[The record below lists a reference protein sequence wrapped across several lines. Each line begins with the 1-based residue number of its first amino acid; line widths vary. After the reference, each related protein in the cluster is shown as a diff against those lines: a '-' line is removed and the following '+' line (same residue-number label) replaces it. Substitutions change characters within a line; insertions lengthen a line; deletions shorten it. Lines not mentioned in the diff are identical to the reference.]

1 MSQKDLNKEIK
12 DYIQRHPDR
21 QFSVPK
27 LAKIFHVKTK
37 NYRQIKNILRELESQ
52 GIIIRQKR
60 NYSSP
65 SKRKAQIGTFD
76 ASALAKNYPFG
87 FIDAENGDVKVYEE
101 NCLNAYNLDIVEFI
115 VTKEA
120 KRGPVGKI
128 LKVIERKNSTLV
140 GSAFKQDGHVY
151 FVSDN
156 PKFDT
161 EVELLEVGDFT
172 KITGKKV
179 VVEVTDW
186 GNRYQQV
193 LPSGK
198 IIEVLGALDD
208 PNVDYL
214 AIVKQYGLPTTF
226 PEEVILEV
234 EALPDTVS
242 EDEIS
247 RRKDFRNLVTF
258 TIDPKTA
265 KDFDDALSFE
275 KMDNG
280 TFKLYVHIADVSH
293 YVKVPSVLFSDALER
308 GTSIY
313 LLQNVI
319 PMLPFKL
326 SNELCSLQPDV
337 DRLTMTVII
346 DYDAEF
352 KALGSSVYPSVI
364 RSDQRLSY
372 EQVDVLFDHGD
383 NEKIKPEIRNIILEM
398 RSLAQNLTQ
407 TRYARGSLDFDLP
420 DSEFVFDEQGSPLD
434 ILRTHQTESHLF
446 IEEFM
451 LAANEFVAK
460 LIARKCSAAIFRIHE
475 PPNGEKITEFA
486 RTIKAYGF
494 PFNFTHK
501 DISTAIKQFLKSITD
516 EKQHRVYDYLLLR
529 SLMKAKYSYRN
540 IGHFGLALK
549 SYTHFTSPIR
559 RFPDLVVHHLIKH
572 YVFEWTSKRFSL
584 NEIKTFAGHSSDME
598 VRAMTAER
606 SLGELKKNRFM
617 RENIGEVFDAL
628 IVNFNKRNIYVELD
642 SYPIEGYIPLAA
654 IGRDYF
660 EFDPR
665 HYVVIGKRSK
675 QRFVLCQKLKVKV
688 KRIIHDIEF
697 EIVYE

>member
-1 MSQKDLNKEIK
+1 MAHKDLSKEIE

-27 LAKIFHVKTK
+27 LAKIFHVKKK
-37 NYRQIKNILRELESQ
+37 NYRQIKNILNKLESE
-52 GIIIRQKR
+52 GAIVRHKR
-60 NYSSP
+60 AFSSP
-65 SKRKAQIGTFD
+65 KKRKTLIGTFD
-76 ASALAKNYPFG
+76 ASALAKKYPFG
-87 FIDAENGDVKVYEE
+87 FVETEQGDVKIYEE
-101 NCLNAYNLDIVEFI
+101 NCLNAYNYDIVEFI
-115 VTKEA
+115 ITKEA

-128 LKVIERKNSTLV
+128 LKVVERKNSTLV
-140 GSAFKQDGHVY
+140 GSAFKQDAHVY

-156 PKFDT
+156 PKFDN
-161 EVELLEVGDFT
+161 EVELIEVGDFT
-172 KITGKKV
+172 KISGKKV
-179 VVEVTDW
+179 VVTVTDW
-186 GNRYQQV
+186 GNRANQI

-198 IIEVLGALDD
+198 IIEVLGALED
-208 PNVDYL
+208 PKVDFL

-226 PEEVILEV
+226 PEDVIQEVGN
-234 EALPDTVS
+234 LPDTIS
-242 EDEIS
+242 DDEIS
-247 RRKDFRNLVTF
+247 RRKDFRNLVTI

-293 YVKVPSVLFSDALER
+293 YVKVSSPLFRNALER

-372 EQVDVLFDHGD
+372 EQVDVLFESGD
-383 NEKIKPEIRNIILEM
+383 NDEIKPEAKDIIMEM
-398 RSLAQNLTQ
+398 RPLAQHLTKA
-407 TRYARGSLDFDLP
+407 RYARGSLDFDLP
-420 DSEFVFDEQGSPLD
+420 DSEFIFDEQGSPLN

-475 PPNGEKITEFA
+475 PPNGEKINEFA

-494 PFNFTHK
+494 SFNFSHK
-501 DISTAIKQFLKSITD
+501 DISNSIKQFLKSITD

-559 RFPDLVVHHLIKH
+559 RFPDLVVHHLIKQ
-572 YVFEWTSKRFSL
+572 YVFEWTTKRFSL
-584 NEIKTFAGHSSDME
+584 NEIKTFAEHSSEME

-606 SLGELKKNRFM
+606 SLGKLKKNRFM
-617 RENIGEVFDAL
+617 RDNLGKTFDAL

-665 HYVVIGKRSK
+665 QYAVIGKRSK
-675 QRFVLCQKLKVKV
+675 QRFVLCQNLKVRV

-697 EIVYE
+697 EIVNE

>member
-1 MSQKDLNKEIK
+1 MTQKNLSKEIK
-12 DYIQRHPDR
+12 DYIKRHPDR
-21 QFSVPK
+21 QLSVSK
-27 LAKIFHVKTK
+27 IAKIFNVKKK
-37 NYRQIKNILRELESQ
+37 NYKQIRNILRELESE
-52 GIIIRQKR
+52 GVLLRHKKT
-60 NYSSP
+60 YTSP
-65 SKRKAQIGTFD
+65 SPRKTQIGTFD
-76 ASALAKNYPFG
+76 ATALAKKYPFG
-87 FIDAENGDVKVYEE
+87 FVETENTDVKIYVE
-101 NCLNAYNLDIVEFI
+101 NCLNAYHHDIVEFT
-115 VTKEA
+115 VLKEA
-120 KRGPVGKI
+120 RQGPVGKI
-128 LKVIERKNSTLV
+128 LKVIERKNGTLV
-140 GSAFKQDGHVY
+140 GSAFKQDSHVY

-156 PKFDT
+156 PKIDT
-161 EVELLEVGDFT
+161 EVELFEVGDFS
-172 KITGKKV
+172 KISGKKIV
-179 VVEVTDW
+179 IEISDW
-186 GNRYQQV
+186 GNRHQQV

-198 IIEVLGALDD
+198 IIEILGELDD

-214 AIVKQYGLPTTF
+214 AIVKEYGLPTNF
-226 PEEVILEV
+226 PEEVIREV
-234 EALPDTVS
+234 EALPNSIS
-242 EDEIS
+242 ENEIS

-280 TFKLYVHIADVSH
+280 TFKLYVHIADVSN
-293 YVKVPSVLFSDALER
+293 YVRVPSALFSDALER

-326 SNELCSLQPDV
+326 SNELCSLQPEV

-346 DYDAEF
+346 DYSAEF
-352 KALGSSVYPSVI
+352 KALGSSVYPSI
-364 RSDQRLSY
+364 IKSDQRLSY
-372 EQVDVLFDHGD
+372 EQVDVLFSQGD
-383 NEKIKPEIRNIILEM
+383 NEEIEPEVKGIILQM
-398 RSLAQNLTQ
+398 RPLAKNLTKA
-407 TRYARGSLDFDLP
+407 RYARGSLDFDLP
-420 DSEFVFDEQGSPLD
+420 DSEFIFDDQGSPID

-475 PPNGEKITEFA
+475 PPDADKIAEFA

-494 PFNFTHK
+494 SFNYSHK
-501 DISTAIKQFLKSITD
+501 DISIAFKQFLQSISD

-559 RFPDLVVHHLIKH
+559 RFPDLVVHHLIKQ
-572 YVFEWTSKRFSL
+572 YVFEWTTKRFSL
-584 NEIKTFAGHSSDME
+584 NEIKTYAEHSSEME

-617 RENIGEVFDAL
+617 RENMNDTFDAL

-642 SYPIEGYIPLAA
+642 LYPIEGYIPLAT
-654 IGRDYF
+654 IGRDYY
-660 EFDPR
+660 EFDPK
-665 HYVVIGKRSK
+665 HYAVIGKRSK

>member
-1 MSQKDLNKEIK
+1 MSQKELNKEIK

-21 QFSVPK
+21 QLSVPK
-27 LAKIFHVKTK
+27 LAKIFHVKKK
-37 NYRQIKNILRELESQ
+37 NFRIIKNILRDLESQ
-52 GIIIRQKR
+52 GIIIRHKR
-60 NYSSP
+60 AYSSP
-65 SKRKAQIGTFD
+65 SPRKTHIGTFD
-76 ASALAKNYPFG
+76 ATALAKNYPFG
-87 FIDAENGDVKVYEE
+87 FVETEHKDVKIYED
-101 NCLNAYNLDIVEFI
+101 NCLNAYHQDIVEFI
-115 VTKEA
+115 VTKEV
-120 KRGPVGKI
+120 KRGSVGKI

-140 GSAFKQDGHVY
+140 GSAFKQDNHVY
-151 FVSDN
+151 FVPDN

-161 EVELLEVGDFT
+161 EVELIEVGDFT
-172 KITGKKV
+172 QFKGKKIV
-179 VVEVTDW
+179 AEITDW

-193 LPSGK
+193 LPKGK
-198 IIEVLGALDD
+198 IIEILGALED

-214 AIVKQYGLPTTF
+214 AIVKQYELPTTF

-234 EALPDTVS
+234 EALPDTIS

-247 RRKDFRNLVTF
+247 RRKDFRNLITF

-265 KDFDDALSFE
+265 KDFDDAISFE
-275 KMDNG
+275 KIDNG

-293 YVKVPSVLFSDALER
+293 YVKTPYALFSDALER

-326 SNELCSLQPDV
+326 SNKLCSLQPDV
-337 DRLTMTVII
+337 DRLTMTIII

-364 RSDQRLSY
+364 KSDQRLSY
-372 EQVDVLFDHGD
+372 EQVDVLFEQGD
-383 NEKIKPEIRNIILEM
+383 NEEIKPEVKNIILEM
-398 RSLAQNLTQ
+398 RSLAQHLTK

-420 DSEFVFDEQGSPLD
+420 DSEFIFDEQGSPIN

-475 PPNGEKITEFA
+475 PPNGEKIAEFA

-494 PFNFTHK
+494 SFSFVHK
-501 DISTAIKQFLKSITD
+501 DISTAIKQFLQSISD

-529 SLMKAKYSYRN
+529 SLMKAKYSYKN

-559 RFPDLVVHHLIKH
+559 RFPDLVVHHLIKQ
-572 YVFEWTSKRFSL
+572 YVFEWTTKRFSL
-584 NEIKTFAGHSSDME
+584 NEINTFAEHSSAME

-617 RENIGEVFDAL
+617 LENMNKVFDAL
-628 IVNFNKRNIYVELD
+628 IVNFNKRNIYIELD

>member
-1 MSQKDLNKEIK
+1 MSQKDLSQEIK
-12 DYIQRHPDR
+12 NYLNRHPDR
-21 QFSVPK
+21 QLSVPK
-27 LAKIFHVKTK
+27 IAKIFNIKKK
-37 NYRQIKNILRELESQ
+37 NYKQIKNILRELESN
-52 GIIIRQKR
+52 GVLIRHKKT
-60 NYSSP
+60 YSPPSP
-65 SKRKAQIGTFD
+65 RKTLVGTFD
-76 ASALAKNYPFG
+76 ATALSKKYPFG
-87 FIDAENGDVKVYEE
+87 FVETENADVKVYEE
-101 NCLNAYNLDIVEFI
+101 NCLNAYHHDIVEFI
-115 VTKEA
+115 VIKEA
-120 KRGPVGKI
+120 RQGPVGKI

-140 GSAFKQDGHVY
+140 GSAFKQDSHVY
-151 FVSDN
+151 FISDN

-161 EVELLEVGDFT
+161 EVELFEVGDFT
-172 KITGKKV
+172 RISGKKIV
-179 VVEVTDW
+179 IEITDW
-186 GNRYQQV
+186 GNRDRQV

-198 IIEVLGALDD
+198 IIEILGELDD

-214 AIVKQYGLPTTF
+214 AIVKEYGLPTTF
-226 PEEVILEV
+226 PEEVVKEV
-234 EALPDTVS
+234 ESLPNSIS

-258 TIDPKTA
+258 TIDPRTA

-275 KMDNG
+275 KIDNG
-280 TFKLYVHIADVSH
+280 TFKLYIHIADVSH
-293 YVKVPSVLFSDALER
+293 YVKVPSALFSDALDR

-326 SNELCSLQPDV
+326 SNELCSLQPEV

-346 DYDAEF
+346 DYDAQF
-352 KALGSSVYPSVI
+352 KALGSSVYPSI
-364 RSDQRLSY
+364 IKSDQRLSY
-372 EQVDVLFDHGD
+372 EQVDVLFSKGE
-383 NEKIKPEIRNIILEM
+383 NEEIKPEVKDLILQM
-398 RSLAQNLTQ
+398 RPLAQHLTK

-420 DSEFVFDEQGSPLD
+420 DSEFIFDDQGSPVD
-434 ILRTHQTESHLF
+434 ILRTHQTESHLL

-460 LIARKCSAAIFRIHE
+460 LVARKCSAAIFRIHE
-475 PPNGEKITEFA
+475 PPSMEKITEFA
-486 RTIKAYGF
+486 RTIKSYGF
-494 PFNFTHK
+494 PFNINHK
-501 DISTAIKQFLKSITD
+501 DINVSIKQFLQSIKD

-559 RFPDLVVHHLIKH
+559 RFPDLVVHHLIKQ
-572 YVFEWTSKRFSL
+572 YVFEWTTKRFSL
-584 NEIKTFAGHSSDME
+584 NEIKTFAAHSSEME

-617 RENIGEVFDAL
+617 RENLDKTFDAL
-628 IVNFNKRNIYVELD
+628 IVNFNKRNMYVELD
-642 SYPIEGYIPLAA
+642 SYPIEGYIPLAT
-654 IGRDYF
+654 IGSDFY
-660 EFDPR
+660 EFDPK
-665 HYVVIGKRSK
+665 HYAVIGKRSK
-675 QRFVLCQKLKVKV
+675 QKFVLCQKLKVKV